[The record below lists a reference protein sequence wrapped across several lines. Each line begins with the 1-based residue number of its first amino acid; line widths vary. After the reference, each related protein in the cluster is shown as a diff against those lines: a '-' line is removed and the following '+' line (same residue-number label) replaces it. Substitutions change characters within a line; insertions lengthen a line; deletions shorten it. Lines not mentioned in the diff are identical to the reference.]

1 MSDPSLGSDSSR
13 IGTWTASVLDADDV
27 ARVLETAGH
36 GVLALAD
43 DGESYAI
50 PISFGYDGDE
60 NVYFQFGFGESSRK
74 RAFLDSTTRAT
85 LVVSDVQSTSE
96 WTSVVV
102 AGPIEPVEVAESPST
117 ADAFEAFADNAFV
130 PRNALDGDLD
140 ATDFTLY
147 ELAIESATGRY
158 GN

>member
-13 IGTWTASVLDADDV
+13 IGTWTASDLDADDV

-43 DGESYAI
+43 GGESYAI
-50 PISFGYDGDE
+50 PISFGYDGDGS
-60 NVYFQFGFGESSRK
+60 VYFQFGFGESSRK
-74 RAFLDSTTRAT
+74 RTFLDSTAQAT
-85 LVVSDVQSTSE
+85 LVVSDVQSLTE

-102 AGPIEPVEVAESPST
+102 AGPIEPVDDAEDPAA
-117 ADAFEAFADNAFV
+117 ADAFGAFADNALV
-130 PRNALDGDLD
+130 PRNALDGDLN
-140 ATDFTLY
+140 ATEFTLY
-147 ELAIESATGRY
+147 ELAIESATGRC